1 MKTYTD
7 YILIYDI
14 IQFQIFPFKN
24 RLILMM
30 GIIFSYIYKDVKIW
44 QRKNWIQINPEQLFV
59 TFKPISMRSVKKVIT
74 VILLTVC
81 CSMFSCKKETAD
93 SETILSL
100 RIMNDVSNV
109 PNNLL
114 TGSISVVV
122 SSNEAATDFD
132 GYKATVD
139 YGTIQIGQTT
149 EYKRVSN
156 RFKITVNG
164 MSFAPNDGLGIGAQP
179 TGKWT
184 LKISSIQS
192 SGGSTTYGWDL
203 SASN

>member
-1 MKTYTD
+1 MRFPQKF
-7 YILIYDI
+7 IPLIV
-14 IQFQIFPFKN
+14 
-24 RLILMM
+24 LIVS
-30 GIIFSYIYKDVKIW
+30 F
-44 QRKNWIQINPEQLFV
+44 F
-59 TFKPISMRSVKKVIT
+59 
-74 VILLTVC
+74 
-81 CSMFSCKKETAD
+81 MFSCKKESSGT
-93 SETILSL
+93 ETILSL
-100 RIMNDVSNV
+100 RIMNDVSIF

-114 TGSISVVV
+114 TGPISVVV
-122 SSNEAATDFD
+122 SSDESATDFD
-132 GYKATVD
+132 GYKATVN

-164 MSFAPNDGLGIGAQP
+164 MPFASNSGIGIGAQP

-192 SGGSTTYGWDL
+192 SGSSNTYGWDL

>member
-1 MKTYTD
+1 
-7 YILIYDI
+7 
-14 IQFQIFPFKN
+14 
-24 RLILMM
+24 
-30 GIIFSYIYKDVKIW
+30 
-44 QRKNWIQINPEQLFV
+44 
-59 TFKPISMRSVKKVIT
+59 
-74 VILLTVC
+74 
-81 CSMFSCKKETAD
+81 MFSCKKETT
-93 SETILSL
+93 SKETVLNL

-114 TGSISVVV
+114 SGSISVVA
-122 SSNEAATDFD
+122 SSNEAASDFD
-132 GYKATVD
+132 GYKATTD

-164 MSFAPNDGLGIGAQP
+164 MPFNPNGNFGISELP